1 MFEQDLKALLKANGA
16 TIVGFS
22 EIGERAPAGFSHL
35 RYAVTIVRR
44 LSDAIVETIDGKPSI
59 MYFHH
64 YRTTNTKLDLLALDA
79 VDFIESKGYSALPIA
94 ASQSTNTEKDA
105 YRGVFSHKTAA
116 VLAGLGFIG
125 KNALFITKEYGSKIR
140 LATVLTDM
148 PLTAELPLIEKGCGS
163 CEICKNA
170 CPAHAISG
178 NNYEYGAPR
187 DTILNARL
195 CSEHMKTYKEI
206 GRGAVCGICMS
217 VCPHNKRKNA
227 NLIKKEDD
235 HLD

>member
-1 MFEQDLKALLKANGA
+1 MFEKELKELLKSNGA
-16 TIVGFS
+16 SAVGFS
-22 EIGERAPAGFSHL
+22 EIGDRAPSEFSNL

-44 LSDAIVETIDGKPSI
+44 LSDTVVETIDGKPTI

-64 YRTTNTKLDLLALDA
+64 YRTTNTKLDLLALDV
-79 VDFIESKGYSALPIA
+79 VDFIESQGYSALPIA
-94 ASQSTNTEKDA
+94 ASQSTNTDKDA

-125 KNALFITKEYGSKIR
+125 KNALFITPQYGSKVR

-148 PLTAELPLIEKGCGS
+148 PLTPEQPIITKGCGS

-170 CPAHAISG
+170 CPAKAISG
-178 NNYEYGAPR
+178 NNYVYGEPR
-187 DTILNARL
+187 DTILDARR
-195 CSEHMKTYKEI
+195 CSEHMKTYKDI

-217 VCPHNKRKNA
+217 VCPHNQRKN
-227 NLIKKEDD
+227 KKEDEK
-235 HLD
+235 LD